1 MNTLS
6 VVIPVYGCK
15 KCLSE
20 LTGRLQQTLS
30 GITPDYEII
39 FVDDCSP
46 DNAWETIEQLT
57 ESDPRIKSIR
67 FSRNFGQHYAITS
80 GLEKAAGEWIVV
92 MDCDL
97 QDRPEE
103 ILNFYRKALEGY
115 DIVLGQRIYR
125 QDSWLKK
132 SFSKWFYNMLGYL
145 TNTRQDYTIANFGI
159 YHRKVIQAVLSM
171 KDYIRYLP
179 AMIRWVGFRHTAIEV
194 KHAERT
200 NGKTGYSIRKLI
212 KLGTNVVLSFS
223 EKPLHLVIQFG
234 FLITSFS
241 FLFGLVYLFRYFTGS
256 ISVLGFTS
264 LIISIWF
271 LSGIIILI
279 LGIVG
284 LYIGKTFERAKDR
297 PMFIIDKTKNL

>member
-1 MNTLS
+1 
-6 VVIPVYGCK
+6 VA
-15 KCLSE
+15 
-20 LTGRLQQTLS
+20 RLHQSFLEIKT
-30 GITPDYEII
+30 DYEVI

-46 DNAWETIEQLT
+46 DNAWDTIEQLT
-57 ESDPRIKSIR
+57 EKDERIKSIR
-67 FSRNFGQHYAITS
+67 FSRNFGQHYAITA
-80 GLEKAAGEWIVV
+80 GLEKAGGEWIVV

-103 ILNFYRKALEGY
+103 IPNFYRKALEGY

-132 SFSKWFYNMLGYL
+132 NFSKWFYNLLGYL

-159 YHRKVIQAVLSM
+159 YHRKVIQSVLSM

-179 AMIRWVGFRHTAIEV
+179 AMIRWVGFRYVAIEV
-194 KHAERT
+194 KHSERT
-200 NGKTGYSIRKLI
+200 AGKTSYSIRKLI

-234 FLITSFS
+234 FMITSLS
-241 FLFGLVYLFRYFTGS
+241 FLFGLIYLFRYFTGS
-256 ISVLGFTS
+256 ITVLGFTS
-264 LIISIWF
+264 IFISIWF
-271 LSGIIILI
+271 LAGIIILI
-279 LGIVG
+279 LGIIG

-297 PMFIIDKTKNL
+297 PMFIIDKTRNI